1 MAVSNFVSQLPIVFQ
16 LQIHPLFSPLRDSD
30 SDFATYSPKSIHPSQ
45 RQQEALER
53 RMKGERRN
61 CLLFIFL
68 YFFFPY
74 SFLLSSQPCSK
85 RESWLQ
91 SSASFVSPA
100 IGPTTLHCRHQ
111 RPGGIHLLFRDL
123 STKAAHE
130 PSHRNPG
137 FCCYLFPHIRF
148 YQLLSLTEL
157 SFPCLLSYLS
167 RPCKISF
174 LYKIPTV

>member
-1 MAVSNFVSQLPIVFQ
+1 MKITWQLAILLVSYPLSFSFKSILYSLLWETLTLT
-16 LQIHPLFSPLRDSD
+16 LQPTVPSPYIQASVNRRHWREGWKEREETASYLFSL
-30 SDFATYSPKSIHPSQ
+30 I
-45 RQQEALER
+45 
-53 RMKGERRN
+53 
-61 CLLFIFL
+61 
-68 YFFFPY
+68 FFPY

-123 STKAAHE
+123 STKATHE
-130 PSHRNPG
+130 PSRRNLG

-157 SFPCLLSYLS
+157 SFLCLL
-167 RPCKISF
+167 F
-174 LYKIPTV
+174 